1 MKLSFILMSMLMLL
15 TVSCDRKETSKEN
28 LESGRANTHAHKEE
42 VWTCPMHPQIIENGP
57 GKCPICHMDL
67 VKVGETEVDDYETE
81 KQNDSV
87 PEGHASFKLSKS
99 RQQLIGVKTD
109 VVEKR
114 PLFKKIEAPGKIA
127 FDPELYTAQAEF
139 IEAIKQKKRVKDS
152 PVAEVKHSANRM
164 VQSAKLRLKVLGLSD
179 EHINRLAQTG
189 AGTSLL
195 VPKSGESLWV
205 YAEVFEMDLSEIRP
219 GNEVHVSGS
228 ALGSNKLKGK
238 VVSVDRVINPETRTA
253 TVRILIN
260 DTKANLRPESFL
272 DVTILSPMGEQITVP
287 FNAILDTGKEAWVF
301 VVKEGNRFEPRLVT
315 ILERA
320 GDDVAIA
327 DGLTPGEKIVTSAN
341 FLIDSESR
349 LKGVAAG
356 ASKKKTPEC
365 PKGQFW
371 HAEMNHCMDKP

>member
-1 MKLSFILMSMLMLL
+1 MKLLFIIMSLFSLL
-15 TVSCDRKETSKEN
+15 TTSCDRKEERKEN
-28 LESGRANTHAHKEE
+28 PKATAKSRVHKED
-42 VWTCPMHPQIIENGP
+42 VWTCPMHPQIRENRP

-67 VKVGETEVDDYETE
+67 VKVGETEVEDEP
-81 KQNDSV
+81 KGSDSI
-87 PEGHASFKLSKS
+87 PEGHASFKLSEG
-99 RQQLIGVKTD
+99 RQQLIGVKTG
-109 VVEKR
+109 VVEKK

-127 FDPELYTAQAEF
+127 FDPELYTAQAEY
-139 IEAIKQKKRVKDS
+139 IEAIKQRERVKDS
-152 PVAEVKHSANRM
+152 PVAEVKHSASRM
-164 VQSAKLRLKVLGLSD
+164 VESAKLRLRVLGLSD
-179 EHINRLAQTG
+179 EHISRLAQKG

-195 VPKSGESLWV
+195 IPKSGESMWV
-205 YAEVFEMDLSEIRP
+205 YAEVFEMDLPLIRP

-228 ALGSNKLKGK
+228 ALGNRKLKGK

-272 DVTILSPMGEQITVP
+272 DVTILSPLGEQVTVP
-287 FNAILDTGKEAWVF
+287 FNAILDTGKEAWVY
-301 VVKEGNRFEPRLVT
+301 VVGEENRFEPRVVT

-327 DGLTPGEKIVTSAN
+327 EGLSPGEKIVTSAN

-349 LKGVAAG
+349 LKGVAGGTSA
-356 ASKKKTPEC
+356 KKAPEC